1 MLVLTR
7 KVDESIIIGE
17 DINIKIL
24 ALSGSQVKIGISA
37 PRTLRIL
44 RKEVYDDIK
53 EEEQSAPQP
62 DAETPPQAPQEPA
75 PKQPEA
81 SGAQQATSEKT

>member
-7 KVDESIIIGE
+7 KVDESIVIGDE
-17 DINIKIL
+17 INIKIL

-44 RKEVYDDIK
+44 RKEVYD
-53 EEEQSAPQP
+53 ENQAEGGEASQP
-62 DAETPPQAPQEPA
+62 DLKSSPAEPEAAE
-75 PKQPEA
+75 KHPEA
-81 SGAQQATSEKT
+81 SDPQ

>member
-7 KVDESIIIGE
+7 KVDESIIIGD

-37 PRTLRIL
+37 PRSLRIL
-44 RKEVYDDIK
+44 RKEVYDEIVSGQRKDTSSGGAEADHRK
-53 EEEQSAPQP
+53 GPSGP
-62 DAETPPQAPQEPA
+62 DGPSEGPSGPET
-75 PKQPEA
+75 K
-81 SGAQQATSEKT
+81 SS

>member
-7 KVDESIIIGE
+7 KVDESIIIGD

-44 RKEVYDDIK
+44 RKEVHDNIQV
-53 EEEQSAPQP
+53 EAGEASQSEVKSPPP
-62 DAETPPQAPQEPA
+62 DPEATE
-75 PKQPEA
+75 KHPEA
-81 SGAQQATSEKT
+81 SGAQ